1 MLRMGKT
8 TGNRR
13 FVAVMVPYA
22 NKAGREFFAGV
33 LRQSRL
39 LGGWKIRVIQSGEEV
54 TDKLVDGLI
63 AAPVSGVIVCG
74 IGAPQIVRRFAD
86 AGIPMVVEGEIHRSL
101 YDGKKPVSCISV
113 DERYIG
119 ACAADYLLKLGS
131 FGAYGFVPCRDT
143 HLAALS
149 KLRGDGFRQAC
160 AQRNTD
166 IRIFAPDGDWSASL
180 ERWLKSLPSPAAVF
194 TPIDRHGREIL
205 DACERAGLGSPE
217 RIAILGA
224 ADDERYCLTNSPE
237 LSSITTGAEEE
248 GYAAAAE
255 LARLMR
261 TTGRTAKPRC
271 RVIKT
276 TNRVSERES
285 TAPLVP
291 AASLISRALEFIEAN
306 ATRDI
311 GVADVIRELGCSRRL
326 AEMRFRKLRGE
337 TINAAIVRVRLE
349 CFRRKLRDSKAPAA
363 SVARACGFANVAYLS
378 TLFKRTFGVTIRQW
392 RQAKT
397 PVVECASFTS
407 NRVPPHG

>member
-1 MLRMGKT
+1 MHMRKTIGK
-8 TGNRR
+8 RR

-63 AAPVSGVIVCG
+63 AASVSGVIVCG
-74 IGAPQIVRRFAD
+74 IGAPQIVRRFPD

-101 YDGKKPVSCISV
+101 SDGKKPVSCISV
-113 DERYIG
+113 DEHYIG

-131 FGAYGFVPCRDT
+131 FSAFGFVPCRDA

-149 KLRGDGFRQAC
+149 RLRGEGFLRG
-160 AQRNTD
+160 
-166 IRIFAPDGDWSASL
+166 FAHRKTEVRVFVPEDDWSASL
-180 ERWLKSLPSPAAVF
+180 KRWLKSLPSPAAVF
-194 TPIDRHGREIL
+194 TPIDRHGREVL
-205 DACERAGLGSPE
+205 DVCEQAGLGSPE
-217 RIAILGA
+217 RISVLGA
-224 ADDERYCLTNSPE
+224 SDDERYCLTNSPE

-255 LARLMR
+255 LARLMHN
-261 TTGRTAKPRC
+261 TGRAAKPRC

-276 TNRVSERES
+276 TNRISERES

-311 GVADVIRELGCSRRL
+311 GVADVVRELGCSRRL

-337 TINAAIVRVRLE
+337 TINATIVRVRLE

-378 TLFKRTFGVTIRQW
+378 TLFKRTFGVTVRRW
-392 RQAKT
+392 RQSAKAHA
-397 PVVECASFTS
+397 P
-407 NRVPPHG
+407 N